1 MIFKVKRGRMGGE
14 GGKEMNLILK
24 IAQID
29 HLLYSPAQSEAC
41 ELHQQEL
48 FLKRFLKPKH
58 RWVSKTPLATN
69 ANISKQNNELVK

>member
-1 MIFKVKRGRMGGE
+1 MGGE

-29 HLLYSPAQSEAC
+29 HLLYSPAQFEAC

-48 FLKRFLKPKH
+48 FLKRFLK
-58 RWVSKTPLATN
+58 RKTQMG
-69 ANISKQNNELVK
+69 KQNTLPPMQISRSKITS